1 MDRRFTRVVS
11 GLVLCLAVL
20 AVIGTEGAHSGR
32 PHAVSAAGTDWTPV
46 GQAIGV
52 EGKVQPGDVY
62 RISLPRTDLHVMVGR
77 VRVKAGFAL
86 GTHLEFMTTTSGA
99 MMMGDLVLTESEIQP
114 VMLKLE
120 QGGIDVTAIH
130 NHLLGEK
137 PRIMYMHVMGSGDPV
152 KLAEAVRAA
161 LVLSKTPLRATAPKA
176 SDSIVALDKAG
187 MDAAIGTAGKVDGGL
202 YKYSIAPKYEIKE
215 SGIVVPP
222 AMGTST
228 GFTFQPLGA
237 GHAAVTGDFALLAA
251 QVNPVIRAL
260 RSNGIAVTALHS
272 HMLGEDP
279 TVFFMHFYATGDGVT
294 LARGLRTA
302 LDAMG

>member
-1 MDRRFTRVVS
+1 MNRRFTKVVS
-11 GLVLCLAVL
+11 GVVLCVAVL
-20 AVIGTEGAHSGR
+20 AVISTAGAHSGR
-32 PHAVSAAGTDWTPV
+32 PHAVSAAITDWTPV

-52 EGKVQPGDVY
+52 EGKLQPGDVY

-99 MMMGDLVLTESEIQP
+99 MMMGDLVLTENEIEP

-137 PRIMYMHVMGSGDPV
+137 PRIMYRHVMGSGDPV
-152 KLAEAVRAA
+152 KLAQAVKAA
-161 LVLSKTPLRATAPKA
+161 LVLSKTPLHATAPKA

-187 MDAAIGTAGKVDGGL
+187 MDAAIGVAGKVDGGL

-215 SGIVVPP
+215 MGTVVPA

-228 GFTFQPLGA
+228 AITFQPLGA
-237 GHAAVTGDFALLAA
+237 GHAAVTGDFALLAQ

-260 RSNGIAVTALHS
+260 RSNGITVTALHS

-294 LARGLRTA
+294 LARGLRAA